1 MAQTVAAAT
10 GKQKSTIDRTI
21 GRLRAV
27 FHPLAQIFPKLAGRA
42 AERLFF
48 TPARP
53 RSGPVDPLWQTGRPL
68 PLTVAGR
75 RVAAWRWGRGPMVL
89 LLHGWNGRAAQLSS
103 FVQPLLEHGFS
114 VVALDAPGHGA
125 SGRGRS
131 SAPQFAAAVQAVI
144 AVNGPL
150 VGIVAHSLGAAGATL
165 AVADGA
171 AVGRL
176 VLVAPAADPPSWIPP
191 FAARLGLTPAATA
204 HLRAVSERRLGRS
217 WDDLHVPTLVGRLG
231 TPVLVIHDRDDR
243 EVAWTEGEKVAAAA
257 PGSEFLT
264 TTGLGH
270 VRLLREPTVV
280 SAAVEFL
287 ARDAH
292 RCAGCGLP
300 IQPHQPRCHRCS
312 LELDLFDPA
321 TRWIDIRVPAPRPLS
336 GSGG

>member
-1 MAQTVAAAT
+1 MAQKAPAA
-10 GKQKSTIDRTI
+10 GKQKSTIDRTLD
-21 GRLRAV
+21 RLSTIFR
-27 FHPLAQIFPKLAGRA
+27 PLARVSPRLAGRV

-48 TPARP
+48 TPGQP
-53 RSGPVDPLWQTGRPL
+53 KSGPVDPVWHTGRPL
-68 PLTVAGR
+68 AIHVSGR
-75 RVAAWRWGRGPMVL
+75 RVAAWRWGRGPVVL

-103 FVQPLLEHGFS
+103 FVTPLLDHGFS

-131 SAPQFAAAVQAVI
+131 SAPQFAAAVKAVI
-144 AVNGPL
+144 SATGPV
-150 VGIVAHSLGAAGATL
+150 VGLVAHSLGAAGAAL
-165 AVADGA
+165 AAADGT

-191 FAARLGLTPAATA
+191 FAARLGLTPAATE
-204 HLRAVSERRLGRS
+204 HLRAISERRLGRS
-217 WDDLHVPTLVGRLG
+217 WDDLHVPTLVGRLAK
-231 TPVLVIHDRDDR
+231 PVLVIHDRDDR
-243 EVAWTEGEKVAAAA
+243 EVAWSDGAAVAAAA

-280 SAAVEFL
+280 AAAVEFL

-292 RCAGCGLP
+292 RCAGCGTP
-300 IQPHQPRCHRCS
+300 TQPHRPHCRRCS

-321 TRWIDIRVPAPRPLS
+321 TRWIDSHAS
-336 GSGG
+336 GSDVQRALR